1 MSPLSSRMF
10 FIMKKIT
17 DFTVSER
24 CDFDRVSM
32 LVLHSQDELPDILPG
47 QFMQVRADGAKNTYL
62 RRPISVHDVDYEHNN
77 ITLLVQRVG
86 EGTKAICDSEI
97 GSVLNVVYPLGNGF
111 SVSSDWKSVL
121 LVGGG
126 IGAAPLLYLAKMM
139 KIKGLCPLVLLGG
152 KTKNDIIRIDEYRK
166 YADVMITT
174 DDGSLGEKG
183 FVSQHSVWGL
193 REFDHIAVCGPLPM
207 MKSVAAIA
215 RQKNTDCEVS
225 LENMMACGL
234 GACLCCVENTKE
246 GNLCVCKEGP
256 VFNINRLL
264 W

>member
-1 MSPLSSRMF
+1 MLPRVVVNVF
-10 FIMKKIT
+10 DMKKIT
-17 DFTVSER
+17 DFVISER
-24 CDFDRVSM
+24 CDFGKVSM
-32 LVLHSQDELPDILPG
+32 LVLHSHDELPYIFPG
-47 QFMQVRADGAKNTYL
+47 QFVQVRTDGAKHTYL
-62 RRPISVHDVDYEHNN
+62 RRPISIHDVDYEHHNV
-77 ITLLVQRVG
+77 TLLVQRVG
-86 EGTKAICDSEI
+86 EGTNAICDSEV

-126 IGAAPLLYLAKMM
+126 IGAAPLLYLAK
-139 KIKGLCPLVLLGG
+139 ILNAKGLQLSVLLGG
-152 KTKNDIIRIDEYRK
+152 KTKHDLIRIDEYRK

-183 FVSQHSVWGL
+183 FVSQHSVWNS
-193 REFDHIAVCGPLPM
+193 RDFDHIAVCGPLPM
-207 MKSVAAIA
+207 MKSVAAMA
-215 RQKNTDCEVS
+215 RQKNADCEVS

-246 GNLCVCKEGP
+246 GNVCVCKEGP